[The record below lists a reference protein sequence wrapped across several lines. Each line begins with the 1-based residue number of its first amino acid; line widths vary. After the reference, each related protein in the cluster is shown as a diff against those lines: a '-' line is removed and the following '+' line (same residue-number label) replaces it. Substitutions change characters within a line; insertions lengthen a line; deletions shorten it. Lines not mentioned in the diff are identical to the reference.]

1 MRVSITKYS
10 REELLTTSST
20 LASALIEGLGRAGVA
35 VAELDSDI
43 ILDKAVQMAIKLID
57 RIADVDKVQEKILS
71 EVSDKISEVS
81 TKDSAYT
88 IGENEYDAIVE
99 KARNEYEIRKKKEL
113 YNYKYNYKY
122 KDKK

>member
-1 MRVSITKYS
+1 MRVSITKYN

-57 RIADVDKVQEKILS
+57 RIADVENTP
-71 EVSDKISEVS
+71 DKIEDEVL
-81 TKDSAYT
+81 TKFSNKYR
-88 IGENEYDAIVE
+88 NFPYKNRSKNDAIIEEVG
-99 KARNEYEIRKKKEL
+99 KEIETRLKKVF
-113 YNYKYNYKY
+113 YNYKY